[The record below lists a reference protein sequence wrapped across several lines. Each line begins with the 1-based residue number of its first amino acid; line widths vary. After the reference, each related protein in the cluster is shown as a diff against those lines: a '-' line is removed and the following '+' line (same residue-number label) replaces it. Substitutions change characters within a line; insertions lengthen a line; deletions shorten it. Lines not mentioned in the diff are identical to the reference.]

1 MTTGIVYIDLWSY
14 ICPKVTKLTKKR
26 TMEIETIIQ
35 TGEQLSIRNLM
46 GDLWRQ
52 LRVLRPSL
60 SRDTVARAF
69 SEPETDTKTLRWIRK
84 EAAAL
89 LESDLVGTKSERLEA
104 A

>member
-1 MTTGIVYIDLWSY
+1 
-14 ICPKVTKLTKKR
+14 
-26 TMEIETIIQ
+26 MEIQTIIH

-52 LRVLRPSL
+52 LRTLRPTL

-84 EAAAL
+84 EAVAL
-89 LESDLVGTKSERLEA
+89 LESDLVGKEAERLEA